1 VQALKRSKIR
11 GSAPPILIGVILA
24 RLMPRFLGYWIVR
37 RISHVMRRRRM
48 KLYSILRENLAHVDP
63 GITPEAL
70 DDLAQRAAIE
80 LGYTY
85 FDMFHYRR
93 ESLLQGKLLTYDPD
107 EWERARAQFQDPR
120 GTVVVGA
127 HIGNFDLAAEW
138 FVSQGFELQALSL
151 ADPGGG
157 TQVVNR
163 FRRQRGLIITP
174 ISVQAL
180 REALRR
186 LRAGGVII
194 TGVDRPVSYDDP
206 TTVFF
211 GEPAPLPRGHVRLA
225 LQTQARVV
233 VAYCSRQASSVYRL
247 HISPPLEMV
256 RSGDREVDIAHNT
269 RRVLELVEDNIRED
283 PTQWAMLRP
292 VWSRP
297 DESRSAD

>member
-1 VQALKRSKIR
+1 MKASGKQ

-24 RLMPRFLGYWIVR
+24 RLMPRWLGYWIVR
-37 RISHVMRRRRM
+37 RGSSVMRAKRM
-48 KLYSILRENLAHVDP
+48 ALYSILRENLGHVDP
-63 GITPEAL
+63 QITGEAL
-70 DDLAQRAAIE
+70 DDLAQRALIE

-93 ESLLQGKLLTYDPD
+93 VRLLQGKLLTYDPD
-107 EWERARAQFQDPR
+107 EWRRARAQFQDPR
-120 GTVVVGA
+120 GTIVVGA

-163 FRRQRGLIITP
+163 FRRQRGLIVTP

-186 LRAGGVII
+186 LRSGGVII
-194 TGVDRPVSYDDP
+194 TGVDRPASYDDP

-211 GEPAPLPRGHVRLA
+211 GAPAPLPRGHVRLA
-225 LQTQARVV
+225 LQTDARVV
-233 VAYCSRQASSVYRL
+233 VAYCSRQANGVYRL
-247 HISPPLEMV
+247 HISAPLDMV
-256 RSGDREVDIAHNT
+256 RTGDREADIALNT

-283 PTQWAMLRP
+283 PAQWAMLRP

-297 DESRSAD
+297 DE